1 MTTSIRVI
9 RHGRDADLTDLMT
22 VTEAAALLGMRAGS
36 VRAAIRRGRL
46 PAVRLG
52 NRLLVVDR
60 DDVEA
65 YRHTSRRG
73 VPR

>member
-1 MTTSIRVI
+1 MTSIRVN
-9 RHGRDADLTDLMT
+9 RYGREDDLMT

-46 PAVRLG
+46 PAMRLG
-52 NRLLVVDR
+52 ERLLVLDR

>member
-1 MTTSIRVI
+1 MTSIREVASAL
-9 RHGRDADLTDLMT
+9 DFMT
-22 VTEAAALLGMRAGS
+22 VTEAAASLGIRAGS

-46 PAVRLG
+46 PATRLG
-52 NRLLVVDR
+52 DRVLVLDR
-60 DDVEA
+60 GDVEA